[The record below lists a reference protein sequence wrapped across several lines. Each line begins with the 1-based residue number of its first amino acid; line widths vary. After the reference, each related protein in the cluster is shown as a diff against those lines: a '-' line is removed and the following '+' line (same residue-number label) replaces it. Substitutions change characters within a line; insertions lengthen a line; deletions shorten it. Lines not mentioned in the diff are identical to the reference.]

1 MKNTSTFVK
10 ILILLSTISII
21 AIVCFLSVAFV
32 KAEINP
38 FLWGEGSRFML
49 VFTIILVSVVPIGM
63 ILGELNNSSK

>member
-10 ILILLSTISII
+10 ILILLLTISII

-38 FLWGEGSRFML
+38 FLWEEGTRTML
-49 VFTIILVSVVPIGM
+49 IFFTILFSVLPMGM
-63 ILGELNNSSK
+63 ILGELTNLSE